1 MQSWWAEETSL
12 KIKYLTNPKCLKVCV
27 IIQYSLHV
35 WVWFIVLFIHTQV
48 FPVSA
53 VTLRDHYCRGE
64 FNGSHFLLLFP
75 VISCGTEGEM
85 DEVNG
90 RVHYTNT
97 VRDTLFNIIVQLV
110 WPWSTKAVLSRW
122 GIFVIAK
129 NTLHG
134 SNIFILFLCQK
145 SLGYLVKIMFHE
157 DTLYISYHKYI
168 KT

>member
-129 NTLHG
+129 IHCMGQTFLFYFMPKIIR
-134 SNIFILFLCQK
+134 IFSKDHVPWRYFV
-145 SLGYLVKIMFHE
+145 YL
-157 DTLYISYHKYI
+157 LP
-168 KT
+168 